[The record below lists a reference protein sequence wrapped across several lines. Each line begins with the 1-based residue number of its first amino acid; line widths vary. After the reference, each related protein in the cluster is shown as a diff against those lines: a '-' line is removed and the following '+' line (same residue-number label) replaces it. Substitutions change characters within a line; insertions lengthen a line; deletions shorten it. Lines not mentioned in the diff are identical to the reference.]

1 MRVKV
6 IEYWIEVARECI
18 NLGNFNSLMG
28 IITGLNMTPVSRLR
42 RTWSKIQSAGKFAV
56 LEHQV
61 WKFIEF
67 VTNDCL
73 VLAKLQFPNQY
84 LGVLELTII
93 GYSYSSDKLKSLK
106 CESKVGNEK
115 RF

>member
-1 MRVKV
+1 MIKIRFQKKKKKMRVKV

-61 WKFIEF
+61 CFISL
-67 VTNDCL
+67 NLRHCL
-73 VLAKLQFPNQY
+73 LLLFLKLHY
-84 LGVLELTII
+84 GL
-93 GYSYSSDKLKSLK
+93 
-106 CESKVGNEK
+106 CHVGNIVLDGIK
-115 RF
+115 HII

>member
-61 WKFIEF
+61 
-67 VTNDCL
+67 
-73 VLAKLQFPNQY
+73 
-84 LGVLELTII
+84 
-93 GYSYSSDKLKSLK
+93 
-106 CESKVGNEK
+106 
-115 RF
+115 

>member
-1 MRVKV
+1 MFSKETCLMKIEFKFSVTILLQKKKKKMRVKV

-61 WKFIEF
+61 
-67 VTNDCL
+67 
-73 VLAKLQFPNQY
+73 
-84 LGVLELTII
+84 
-93 GYSYSSDKLKSLK
+93 
-106 CESKVGNEK
+106 
-115 RF
+115 